1 MTYNYKCHI
10 INDKSLCP
18 NRAKSEVLNIA
29 RIYKRGKTWYL
40 DIRVKGRRIRRKV
53 GTSKKIAEL
62 ALKDA
67 EVKVAR
73 HEFGFARK
81 DIDIDK
87 LLDLFLDYSRANH
100 RSGSTNRFRAVIDNF
115 KHFLQTNTNITF
127 VSEITPEKIDQYKI
141 YRKDPQINSFNNK
154 TVNSDENGK
163 AACKEVKS
171 NTVNFELKTLTNIFN
186 RAIKWGYLKENPVKE
201 VKRLRV
207 TDSKPVRFL
216 TVKKCQRFLKACPED
231 LYPIFFTY
239 LNTGMRKSE
248 LINLEWNDIDFNRR
262 KIKIQWKE
270 FWQPKSGRR
279 EIPFSQ
285 NLFKLL
291 QKLKKENRDNL
302 KSNFVFPHKDGGI
315 IKTKLR
321 EEMIQIAKKAR
332 IKNLTRLHTLRHT
345 FASHLVM
352 NGVDLPTVKQLMG
365 HSDIQTTM
373 IYSHL
378 APDHLADAVEK
389 LGF

>member
-1 MTYNYKCHI
+1 M
-10 INDKSLCP
+10 
-18 NRAKSEVLNIA
+18 A
-29 RIYKRGKTWYL
+29 RIYKRDKVWYL
-40 DIRVKGRRIRRKV
+40 DIRVKGNRIRRKV

-81 DIDIDK
+81 DIVIDK
-87 LLDLFLDYSRANH
+87 LFDLFLDYSRANH

-115 KHFLQTNTNITF
+115 RHFLQTNTNITF
-127 VSEITPEKIDQYKI
+127 VSEVTPETIDQYKI
-141 YRKDPQINSFNNK
+141 YRKDPQSNSFNNK
-154 TVNSDENGK
+154 AVNSNENTKVVCK
-163 AACKEVKS
+163 AVKS

-216 TVKKCQRFLKACPED
+216 TIKECHRFLKACPED

-248 LINLEWNDIDFNRR
+248 LINLEWNDIDFKRR

-285 NLFKLL
+285 NLFELL
-291 QKLKKENRDNL
+291 QKLKKENHNNH
-302 KSNFVFPHKDGGI
+302 KSNFVFPHKDGGR
-315 IKTKLR
+315 IKIKLR
-321 EEMIQIAKKAR
+321 EKMIQIAEKAG

-373 IYSHL
+373 IYAHL